1 MADRWQARV
10 CYSHYHASCSGRV
23 SLPLRDPRPIR
34 IRIHICISFS
44 DAAAMLPLQNGVCG
58 APTKWRRRQ
67 RKLLFAAHQINCKLF
82 EQKLLQL
89 PRAHRS
95 GRVPK
100 TAVKTSSASLQLLR
114 VLHARRAPASSA
126 LPCCVSRVLWRSSAK
141 FMATFMCRVACAVN
155 TGNAGKKCII
165 NDVINPHAHS
175 PPTTPTPSPHIWP
188 GSAPAVAMQPLGMQ
202 VSDCRQ
208 GAVTALPPIIWLS
221 MQHVFHFN
229 FLFFCSTFSFPLHL

>member
-1 MADRWQARV
+1 MAGGRWHVADRWQARV

-23 SLPLRDPRPIR
+23 SLPLPVRDPRPIR
-34 IRIHICISFS
+34 VHICISFS

-82 EQKLLQL
+82 EQNLLQL
-89 PRAHRS
+89 PRAQRS
-95 GRVPK
+95 ERVPK

-114 VLHARRAPASSA
+114 VLHAWLAPASASA
-126 LPCCVSRVLWRSSAK
+126 AIPFHVSCALWRSSAK

-165 NDVINPHAHS
+165 NDVINPHAHNAHAHLS
-175 PPTTPTPSPHIWP
+175 HM
-188 GSAPAVAMQPLGMQ
+188 ARQPLGMQ
-202 VSDCRQ
+202 VSDSR
-208 GAVTALPPIIWLS
+208 
-221 MQHVFHFN
+221 
-229 FLFFCSTFSFPLHL
+229 